1 MKTILSIFLLFT
13 LTYVFGQ
20 NSSEKNLLLL
30 KQYRE
35 NLIKSI
41 SNGDSIKETRC
52 KDKITEYIRLKKRYL
67 QKVDSMDI
75 VIKEKNNTGSGYYYY
90 IIFTKPKV
98 FNWDDCETEVI
109 SDGKTVSYRTILA
122 DHDFDRIDSKFEIG
136 KEAKFKIHNHWTTG
150 QTYYLEDLKQ

>member
-1 MKTILSIFLLFT
+1 
-13 LTYVFGQ
+13 VFGQ
-20 NSSEKNLLLL
+20 NSSEKNLLSL

-98 FNWDDCETEVI
+98 FNWNDCETEVI
-109 SDGKTVSYRTILA
+109 NDGKTVSYRITVANHGLL
-122 DHDFDRIDSKFEIG
+122 DMIDSKFEIG
-136 KEAKFKIHNHWTTG
+136 KEAKFKIHNYWTSG
-150 QTYYLEDLKQ
+150 QTYYIEDLKK